1 MTTTTETKTENFN
14 MKRAAALTALV
25 SLFMLGYEQGQ
36 KDGNKQG
43 EKK

>member
-1 MTTTTETKTENFN
+1 MTTTEKKTNEGFD